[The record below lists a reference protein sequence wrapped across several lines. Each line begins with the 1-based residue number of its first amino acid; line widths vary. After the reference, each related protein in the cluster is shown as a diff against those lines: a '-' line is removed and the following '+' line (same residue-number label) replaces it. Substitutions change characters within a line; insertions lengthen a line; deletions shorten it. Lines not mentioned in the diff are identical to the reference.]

1 METML
6 EEFGCYTDFIPL
18 EEGLTRI
25 NVKVKSNEEVRSTD
39 RDRLLQIQRLRH
51 SIRNWIS

>member
-25 NVKVKSNEEVRSTD
+25 NVKVKSNEQSEINGQGPGYYRYSD
-39 RDRLLQIQRLRH
+39 RGTL
-51 SIRNWIS
+51 SETG